1 MIFPCFDFIF
11 RDSPEW
17 YQLHIGTERL
27 RVPEIYFQPS
37 IIGSDQAGI
46 SETLDFI
53 LKKYDFETSLAL
65 AKNVFVTGAP
75 AQLPGLKER
84 IACDLV
90 SLRPFKTESEV
101 KVAKDPANDAFRG
114 MQKFARD
121 YSDDK
126 NVWITKADY
135 EENGPTIFRKH
146 FCSNV

>member
-1 MIFPCFDFIF
+1 MVNCTLFYEIIVLINIDIIF

-53 LKKYDFETSLAL
+53 LKKYDAETSQAL

-75 AQLPGLKER
+75 AQLPGLKGKLCILEKTL
-84 IACDLV
+84 DQVTNSLV
-90 SLRPFKTESEV
+90 
-101 KVAKDPANDAFRG
+101 FR
-114 MQKFARD
+114 
-121 YSDDK
+121 
-126 NVWITKADY
+126 
-135 EENGPTIFRKH
+135 EN
-146 FCSNV
+146 SV

>member
-1 MIFPCFDFIF
+1 M
-11 RDSPEW
+11 
-17 YQLHIGTERL
+17 
-27 RVPEIYFQPS
+27 
-37 IIGSDQAGI
+37 
-46 SETLDFI
+46 
-53 LKKYDFETSLAL
+53 KKYDSETSLAL

-101 KVAKDPANDAFRG
+101 KVAKDPANDSFRG